1 LVRRVV
7 AMDAAELPVSRG
19 QSLGQVRVY
28 QRGKLVG
35 VVPLVASR
43 SVSRPGLAGRAGWYA
58 TRTLHNMWGWV
69 S

>member
-1 LVRRVV
+1 
-7 AMDAAELPVSRG
+7 MDTAELPVSRG

-35 VVPLVASR
+35 VVPLV
-43 SVSRPGLAGRAGWYA
+43 GLALGLAPGPRRPRGLVRDAYPPP
-58 TRTLHNMWGWV
+58 HVGWV